1 MLTAT
6 HEIPVYSFVSGKMMS
21 LRSKPMFSGAS
32 WIVFTAS
39 IRTPPNL
46 AASNVTIAL
55 GSTIKLGSEL
65 LQIAASVK
73 H

>member
-1 MLTAT
+1 
-6 HEIPVYSFVSGKMMS
+6 MMP
-21 LRSKPMFSGAS
+21 LRSKPMFSGVS
-32 WIVFTAS
+32 WIVFTGS
-39 IRTPPNL
+39 TRTPPNP

>member
-1 MLTAT
+1 
-6 HEIPVYSFVSGKMMS
+6 MMS
-21 LRSKPMFSGAS
+21 LRSKPMFSEIS
-32 WIVFTAS
+32 WIVFIAS
-39 IRTPPNL
+39 ITTPPNTT
-46 AASNVTIAL
+46 ASNVTIAL